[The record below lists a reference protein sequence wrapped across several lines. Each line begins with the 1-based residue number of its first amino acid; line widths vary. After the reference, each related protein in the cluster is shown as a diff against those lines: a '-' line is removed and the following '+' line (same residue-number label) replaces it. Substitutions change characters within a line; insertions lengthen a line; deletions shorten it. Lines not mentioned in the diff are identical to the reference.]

1 MRIVPRVNVRLSLAL
16 VILLTIVLSW
26 IISGGIANYLNYLNI
41 RSFQQEMVKHP
52 DIYPRPMPEPRF
64 SWKEFLSASYPFPP
78 RHQHRPPPGPGMNG
92 DPRPLVAGDPIE
104 KPPRESRMPSDL
116 NWSFIRLAV
125 AFGLAALAGAWLGR
139 RFTKPLSQLTKGAE
153 AFQSGD
159 FAYRIPVSGKSE
171 FDEVAGSMNDMARQV
186 SDQINCLEKDAER
199 RRQFLADIA
208 HEFRSPVA
216 TMRTM
221 AGALSDGIADEPERK
236 ERAISALVGTSE
248 RLLRLVRDLM
258 ELAKIDLDDFPL
270 NVRDVDIRELAAS
283 VICSHD
289 AKAAEVGVIIHPLE
303 PSIPITIKV
312 DPDRITQV
320 LDNIID
326 NAISYAGKGSHV
338 NMTLED
344 GDRVKILIT
353 DTGKGIRQEDIGSVL
368 DPFYR
373 ADAARTPGDCH
384 SGLGLSIACRLVEA
398 HGGNLSIKS
407 EEGKGTT
414 VTIVIPKR

>member
-1 MRIVPRVNVRLSLAL
+1 MRIVPRVNVRVSLAL
-16 VILLTIVLSW
+16 AILLTIVLSW
-26 IISGGIANYLNYLNI
+26 IISSGIANYLNYLNI

-52 DIYPRPMPEPRF
+52 ELYPRPMPEPRF
-64 SWKEFLSASYPFPP
+64 GWMEFLSASYPFPP
-78 RHQHRPPPGPGMNG
+78 KHERRPPPDPNMMNK
-92 DPRPLVAGDPIE
+92 PRPPVE
-104 KPPRESRMPSDL
+104 RPPDRSSIPFDL
-116 NWSFIRLAV
+116 KWSFIRLGV
-125 AFGLAALAGAWLGR
+125 ALGLAALAGAWLGR
-139 RFTKPLSQLTKGAE
+139 RFTRPLTQLTSGAE
-153 AFQSGD
+153 AFRSGD
-159 FAYRIPVSGKSE
+159 FEYRIPISGKSE
-171 FDEVAGSMNDMARQV
+171 FAEVADAMNDMAGQV
-186 SDQINCLEKDAER
+186 SDQIRRLEKDAER

-270 NVRDVDIRELAAS
+270 NVRDVDMRELVTS
-283 VICSHD
+283 VICLQD
-289 AKAAEVGVIIHPLE
+289 AKAAEAGIIIHPLQSPE
-303 PSIPITIKV
+303 FVTAKV

-326 NAISYAGKGSHV
+326 NAISYAGECSHV
-338 NMTLED
+338 NVTLED
-344 GDRVKILIT
+344 GDQIKIIIS
-353 DTGKGIRQEDIGSVL
+353 DTGKGIRQADIGCVL

-398 HGGNLSIKS
+398 HGGNLNIDSK
-407 EEGKGTT
+407 EGAGTT